1 MVLTDRDSLA
11 AYLRIINDP
20 QIKAEPPAVAAAS
33 NTMFGTHGGPRVAES
48 AEEAR
53 MKSHDSQD
61 VSKILESYVGNLIA
75 ESNFFSDLSNGLAH
89 PEDVRGVFGQY
100 YLWRNQF
107 HRWFGICIVRSA
119 PFSESLNVP
128 RILGGL
134 VECLGQEIREDHHG
148 LALSF
153 LAALGVDDPSR
164 ITALPV
170 TDTYAESFLRCYFS
184 SDRSG
189 DEALAA
195 LAGRELS
202 VPGRNR
208 IILSALPEHYGV
220 TSGLEFFGLHNTIEV
235 EHFRVLWDAMAH
247 DHKADTRRLIEAARL
262 EIWEHITF
270 WDDVYSAILE

>member
-1 MVLTDRDSLA
+1 
-11 AYLRIINDP
+11 
-20 QIKAEPPAVAAAS
+20 
-33 NTMFGTHGGPRVAES
+33 
-48 AEEAR
+48 

-61 VSKILESYVGNLIA
+61 VSKILETYVGNLIA
-75 ESNFFSDLSNGLAH
+75 ESNFFSDLSNGRVH
-89 PEDVRGVFGQY
+89 PEDVRDVFGQY
-100 YLWRNQF
+100 YLWRNRF
-107 HRWFGICIVRSA
+107 HRWFGICVVRSA
-119 PFSESLNVP
+119 PFGESLNVP
-128 RILGGL
+128 RILGAL

-153 LAALGVDDPSR
+153 LAALGIDDPLR

-220 TSGLEFFGLHNTIEV
+220 TSGLEFFGLHNAIEV
-235 EHFRVLWDAMAH
+235 EHFRVLWEAMAQ

-270 WDDVYSAILE
+270 WDDVYSAILEARRGLSAPLRSTPGHA

>member
-1 MVLTDRDSLA
+1 M
-11 AYLRIINDP
+11 
-20 QIKAEPPAVAAAS
+20 E
-33 NTMFGTHGGPRVAES
+33 
-48 AEEAR
+48 
-53 MKSHDSQD
+53 SHDSRS
-61 VSKILESYVGNLIA
+61 VSKILEAYVGDLIA
-75 ESNFFSDLSNGLAH
+75 ESNFFSDLSSGRVS

-107 HRWFGICIVRSA
+107 HRWFGICVARIA
-119 PFSESLNVP
+119 PFGESLNVP
-128 RILGGL
+128 RILGEL
-134 VECLGQEIREDHHG
+134 IECLGQEIREDHHG

-153 LAALGVDDPSR
+153 LAALGIDDPSR

-184 SDRSG
+184 GDRSG

-195 LAGRELS
+195 LAGRELA

-208 IILSALPEHYGV
+208 IILRALPEHYGV
-220 TSGLEFFGLHNTIEV
+220 TSGLEFFGLHNSIEV
-235 EHFRVLWDAMAH
+235 AHFRGLWEAMAH

-270 WDDVYSAILE
+270 WDDVYCAILEARSELSAPSPKRTGPCAIAMPRQGE